1 MRRFLTNVVVGFG
14 GRDTR
19 FAGSRYGAENKKAAR
34 LLAVRAQSSLLVTAC
49 A

>member
-19 FAGSRYGAENKKAAR
+19 LAGSRYGAEKQKAAR
-34 LLAVRAQSSLLVTAC
+34 QLAVRARSSLLVTAC
-49 A
+49 V